1 MRTALA
7 TVAATVM
14 LVGCAQ
20 LRHPDTK
27 IECKI
32 AVPEYPA
39 VSRHFRETGAVD
51 VRATINRDGQITN
64 VTVAKSSGY
73 QRLDAAAIA
82 AMRASVCEPLYRGG
96 ERVPFSMTQP
106 FRFGLSD

>member
-14 LVGCAQ
+14 LIGRAPP
-20 LRHPDTK
+20 RHPDTQ
-27 IECKI
+27 IECKV
-32 AVPEYPA
+32 AVPKYSV
-39 VSRHFRETGAVD
+39 VSRRFKEAGAVD
-51 VRATINRDGQITN
+51 VRAMINRDGQITN

-73 QRLDAAAIA
+73 ERLDAAAIA

-96 ERVPFSMTQP
+96 ERVSFSLTQP